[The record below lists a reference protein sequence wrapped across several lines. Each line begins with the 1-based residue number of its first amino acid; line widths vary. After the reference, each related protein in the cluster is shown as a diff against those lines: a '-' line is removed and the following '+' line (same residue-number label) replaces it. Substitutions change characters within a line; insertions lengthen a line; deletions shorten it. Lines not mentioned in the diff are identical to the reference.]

1 MSTAGVNAPIVVA
14 FRLAGMESLH
24 LRRGDQRLFLLARL
38 FADLADLL
46 VLLRDGKRSVGT
58 DRLHLGAGTLRDG
71 STLVHG
77 GL

>member
-1 MSTAGVNAPIVVA
+1 MAAAGVHAVVVVA
-14 FRLAGMESLH
+14 LSLAGMECLQ
-24 LRRGDQRLFLLARL
+24 LRRRYQRFFLLACL
-38 FADLADLL
+38 LADLADLL